1 MTDYQNIK
9 TLIEENPYNE
19 TFCSA
24 QGGSF
29 YGHPKFAI
37 KMLILVLLAMFFTL
51 PYWWNNEKKTSKDIQ
66 TMTFIL
72 VVLQFY
78 PLVEDVTSTLF
89 RTLEKG
95 YKVERGKRKNLK
107 ECQ

>member
-37 KMLILVLLAMFFTL
+37 KMLMPVLLAMFFTL
-51 PYWWNNEKKTSKDIQ
+51 PHWWNNEKKTSKVNKP
-66 TMTFIL
+66 MTFIL

-78 PLVEDVTSTLF
+78 PPVLESIFFWITLCTSWRPMF
-89 RTLEKG
+89 S
-95 YKVERGKRKNLK
+95 RGNL
-107 ECQ
+107 